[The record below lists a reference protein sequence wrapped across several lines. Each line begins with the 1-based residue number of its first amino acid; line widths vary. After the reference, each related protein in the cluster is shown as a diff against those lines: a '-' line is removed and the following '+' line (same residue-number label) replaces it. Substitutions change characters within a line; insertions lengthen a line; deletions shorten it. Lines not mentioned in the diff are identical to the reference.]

1 MTAVY
6 LSPSIA
12 GMFQSSANLTLREL
26 GSKNQ
31 AQAMIPFA
39 GLAPSWTFRFTLP
52 HRHSISSYSTT
63 VPPNPS
69 PLGTCHHSFPNHTQ
83 LPPILIHHTFF
94 LCFFVSTPRLRLTMK
109 DDTTKGISPNPQMGS
124 TISATNLMSTRN
136 NPIGAS
142 LFPTVLPGGRTCALR
157 ASSTLATPSAALFG
171 THH

>member
-12 GMFQSSANLTLREL
+12 GMFRSSANLTLREL

-39 GLAPSWTFRFTLP
+39 GLAPSWTFRLTLP

-94 LCFFVSTPRLRLTMK
+94 LRFFVSTPRLRLTMK
-109 DDTTKGISPNPQMGS
+109 DNTTKGISPILRWGLQFQLQISCPQE
-124 TISATNLMSTRN
+124 TTQLEH
-136 NPIGAS
+136 P
-142 LFPTVLPGGRTCALR
+142 
-157 ASSTLATPSAALFG
+157 SSQPSYQVAG
-171 THH
+171 PVR